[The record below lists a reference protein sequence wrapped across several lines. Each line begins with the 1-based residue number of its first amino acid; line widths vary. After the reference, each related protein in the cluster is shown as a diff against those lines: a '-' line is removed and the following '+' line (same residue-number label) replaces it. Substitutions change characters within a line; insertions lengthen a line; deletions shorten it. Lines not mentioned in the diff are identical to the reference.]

1 MVTTT
6 TVTRLAQAL
15 RATRSRKAAMELT
28 DTAVDRIKS
37 LLGKRDKKYL
47 KLGVKTRGCN
57 GMAYTLN
64 YADDKGKFDELVESQ
79 GVSILIDPG
88 ALMHVLGSRMDYVE
102 DRIKSEF
109 VFTNPNVSGTCGCGE
124 SFTTGTTTSTSSDN
138 NNSSGMQLQQQ

>member
-1 MVTTT
+1 MVTT

-28 DTAVDRIKS
+28 DAAVDRIKS
-37 LLGKRDKKYL
+37 LLSKRDKKYL

-109 VFTNPNVSGTCGCGE
+109 VFSNPNVSGTCGCGE
-124 SFTTGTTTSTSSDN
+124 SFTTGTTSSDN
-138 NNSSGMQLQQQ
+138 SSSSSSGMKLQQQQQ